1 MKARLPYLALM
12 HLIIFMWGFTGILG
26 KLIHLEAFTLVWA
39 RILIATLS
47 LGIVIVLFKIP
58 LKIKGRRLKLWVATG
73 GVFVAL
79 HWITFYTSIQLS
91 TASLGILCLSTATIH
106 VTWLE
111 PLILKTKF
119 SWSQMA
125 MASVIV
131 IGIWLVSRDLDFK
144 QTQALGFGLFSALC
158 AALFTVINAKV
169 SEDVKT
175 PTLAFYEFSVGL
187 IFVSILIPFVTEF
200 DLRVFHLPMGELGWL
215 LFLAIGCT
223 TFAFLATIEVVKV
236 LGVFT
241 VSLSINLEP
250 VYTIILAVVM
260 LGEDA
265 FLNTDFYVGTA
276 IILAAVLVNGLLKNR
291 QSRLAK
297 KSIQVSD

>member
-1 MKARLPYLALM
+1 
-12 HLIIFMWGFTGILG
+12 
-26 KLIHLEAFTLVWA
+26 
-39 RILIATLS
+39 
-47 LGIVIVLFKIP
+47 
-58 LKIKGRRLKLWVATG
+58 
-73 GVFVAL
+73 
-79 HWITFYTSIQLS
+79 
-91 TASLGILCLSTATIH
+91 LCLSTATIH

-144 QTQALGFGLFSALC
+144 QTQALFFGLVSALC
-158 AALFTVINAKV
+158 AAIFSVINAKV
-169 SEDVKT
+169 SEEVKT
-175 PTLAFYEFSVGL
+175 PTLAFYEFCVGL
-187 IFVSILIPFVTEF
+187 VFVSILIPYISEF
-200 DLRVFHLPMGELGWL
+200 DMRVFHLPMGELGWL

-223 TFAFLATIEVVKV
+223 TFAFLATIEIVKV

-260 LGEDA
+260 LREDA
-265 FLNTDFYVGTA
+265 FLNTDFYIGTA
-276 IILAAVLVNGLLKNR
+276 IILAAVLINGLLKNR

-297 KSIQVSD
+297 KSIQVAD